1 LSSRDDYWAGIIFLG
16 LSIIF
21 ASVLIAG
28 LVVVPPIVFRRTP
41 KLRDEYFLSFSP
53 NGVQFRTTQIDSQ
66 LQWGMYSR
74 ALIDAYSYLLYYGP
88 RSYTI
93 IPKRIF
99 QNSEQQ
105 AAFEQLLTQK
115 IPQIVRRKA

>member
-1 LSSRDDYWAGIIFLG
+1 
-16 LSIIF
+16 
-21 ASVLIAG
+21 
-28 LVVVPPIVFRRTP
+28 
-41 KLRDEYFLSFSP
+41 
-53 NGVQFRTTQIDSQ
+53 
-66 LQWGMYSR
+66 MYSR

-115 IPQIVRRKA
+115 IPQILRRKA